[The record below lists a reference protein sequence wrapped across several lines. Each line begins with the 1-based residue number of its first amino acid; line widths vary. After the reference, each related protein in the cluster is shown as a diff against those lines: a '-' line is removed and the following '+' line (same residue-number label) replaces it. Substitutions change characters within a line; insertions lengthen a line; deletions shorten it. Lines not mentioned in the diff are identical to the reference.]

1 MKLSGELR
9 FATVMA
15 ALKQAGDGTS
25 ETLDLSDVSRADSA
39 GIALLLELQRRA
51 HASGRSLRI
60 TGANEQLHGLIRFF
74 GLEKI
79 LVLS

>member
-9 FATVMA
+9 FATVTA
-15 ALKQAGDGTS
+15 ALKQAGDAVD
-25 ETLDLSDVSRADSA
+25 EVLDLSAVSRADSA

-51 HASGRSLRI
+51 QARGLALRI
-60 TGANEQLHGLIRFF
+60 GGANQQLRGLVRFF

-79 LVLS
+79 LELS